1 HWDHAWFTGF
11 APVDDPQIA
20 VAVLVENG
28 GGGSHTAAPIGRA
41 LFDYWMLRR
50 KSDPIVPPSP
60 EELEIIRA
68 QKAEAKALLD
78 AEREAKEAA
87 EKAAKEAAE
96 NALKE
101 KPAAN
106 VAVE

>member
-1 HWDHAWFTGF
+1 
-11 APVDDPQIA
+11 
-20 VAVLVENG
+20 
-28 GGGSHTAAPIGRA
+28 
-41 LFDYWMLRR
+41 MLRR

-96 NALKE
+96 KASKE
-101 KPAAN
+101 KPAAS
-106 VAVE
+106 VTVE